1 MHFLSRD
8 FYEILN
14 GFHNFIVFTEI
25 RKSFVHDLGHCI
37 NIFTNIELTSK
48 LENIHK
54 LHDSFTFYPL
64 KVVQDSTFFEC
75 IKFPYLFY

>member
-1 MHFLSRD
+1 MLEKGWFTFL
-8 FYEILN
+8 YLQK
-14 GFHNFIVFTEI
+14 I
-25 RKSFVHDLGHCI
+25 RKSFVHNLGHRI

-64 KVVQDSTFFEC
+64 
-75 IKFPYLFY
+75 